1 MVSLPAGNHPAAMTA
16 IMPILETIMR
26 TPSTAAIAG
35 VPVENEARNVFTS
48 IIAALHGSR
57 RLQARRILRQYAHLM
72 VPSEQ
77 NFPHRSSEDSEEQEL
92 LATANRK
99 SCL

>member
-1 MVSLPAGNHPAAMTA
+1 MTA